1 MENPS
6 LHKAQISR
14 YDQQEVMET
23 DDFLVVEEPLEIT
36 ISALESKPILHKK
49 PVSITMR
56 TPAHDKE
63 LAIGFLYGEGM
74 LTSKNQIK
82 NIRQEENKIDI
93 VLHKGEH
100 IDLKKLD
107 RHFYT
112 TSSCGVCG
120 KASIESLE
128 VTKPVVISPYKLSIT
143 TSTTLNLPDL
153 LRKNQTLFTQTGGI
167 HAAGL
172 FSQDGHLLCLRED
185 VGRHN
190 AMDKL
195 IGYYFLESNLPL
207 DQSILV
213 LSGRASF
220 ELLQKAI
227 MAGIQIVIS
236 IGAPSSL
243 ALALSQKYNITLIGF
258 VKGKRFNIYHGKQR
272 IIL

>member
-93 VLHKGEH
+93 VLHKGVH

-195 IGYYFLESNLPL
+195 IGYYFLESKLPL

>member
-6 LHKAQISR
+6 LHKAQINR
-14 YDQQEVMET
+14 YDLEKVKET
-23 DDFLVVEEPLEIT
+23 SDFLVVEEPLEIT

-49 PVSITMR
+49 PISITMR
-56 TPAHDKE
+56 TPAHDRE
-63 LAIGFLYGEGM
+63 LALGFLFGEGM
-74 LTSKNQIK
+74 ITNKSQIK

-93 VLHKGEH
+93 VLQKGVT
-100 IDLKKLD
+100 IDIKKLD

-120 KASIESLE
+120 KASIKSLE
-128 VTKPVVISPYKLSIT
+128 LTKPVTDPKNELNIKASII
-143 TSTTLNLPDL
+143 LNLPDL
-153 LRKNQTLFTQTGGI
+153 LRKNQTLFIQTGGI

-172 FSQDGHLLCLRED
+172 FSKDGHLLCLRED

-195 IGYYFLESNLPL
+195 VGYYFLETTLPL
-207 DQSILV
+207 DYSILV

-227 MAGIQIVIS
+227 MAGIQIVVS

-258 VKGKRFNIYHGKQR
+258 IKGKRFNIYHGKQR